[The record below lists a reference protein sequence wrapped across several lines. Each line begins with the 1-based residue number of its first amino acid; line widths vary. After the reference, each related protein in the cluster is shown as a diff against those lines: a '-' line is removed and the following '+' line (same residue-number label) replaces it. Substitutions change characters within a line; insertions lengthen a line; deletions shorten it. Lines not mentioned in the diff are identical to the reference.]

1 MGGGRSREVEKKM
14 RLEGETGGMK
24 MKEQDGEKLRL
35 DREGQT
41 VRAISCE
48 SGGVG
53 GQALKEVGSTGW
65 EGERE

>member
-1 MGGGRSREVEKKM
+1 
-14 RLEGETGGMK
+14 

-53 GQALKEVGSTGW
+53 GRALKEVGSTVW